1 MDDLAS
7 APLLVT
13 VEMDA
18 ESFSRLDGLRRR
30 YFPPERNLIP
40 AHVSLFHHLPPSERE
55 AVEGALVRAASRAAP
70 VLRFGRLRR
79 LGRGMAVDVE
89 SPEVSAVQRE
99 LAGAFAP
106 WLTPQDRQP
115 FRPHVTLMNK
125 ALVEDAERAFAELGA
140 GWAHWEGRGE
150 ALLLW
155 RYLGGPWALAARFP
169 FTGPVSGP
177 HP

>member
-1 MDDLAS
+1 MDEHDT

-13 VEMDA
+13 VELDA

-30 YFPPERNLIP
+30 YFPPERNFIP
-40 AHVSLFHHLPPSERE
+40 AHVSLFHHLPPHERD
-55 AVEGALVRAASRAAP
+55 AVERTLALAASRAAP

-79 LGRGMAVDVE
+79 LGRGMAVEVE
-89 SPEVSAVQRE
+89 APELAAVQRE

-125 ALVEDAERAFAELGA
+125 ASPEDAERAFVELGA
-140 GWAHWEGRGE
+140 GWAHWDGCGE

-155 RYLGGPWALAARFP
+155 KYLGGPWALASRFP
-169 FTGPVSGP
+169 FGTS
-177 HP
+177 

>member
-1 MDDLAS
+1 MPSSAE

-13 VEMDA
+13 A
-18 ESFSRLDGLRRR
+18 ELDPEAFARLDGLRRR

-40 AHVSLFHHLPPSERE
+40 AHVSLFHHLPPHEHASVEAALE
-55 AVEGALVRAASRAAP
+55 AVAERLAPALH
-70 VLRFGRLRR
+70 FGRPRR

-89 SPEVSAVQRE
+89 APGLGTVHRE
-99 LAGAFAP
+99 LSHACAQ

-125 ALVEDAERAFAELGA
+125 APLEDATAAFAELSA
-140 GWAHWEGRGE
+140 GWASFDGHAP

-155 RYLGGPWALAARFP
+155 RYLGGPWEPLRRIP
-169 FTGPVSGP
+169 FTPGRAG
-177 HP
+177 

>member
-1 MDDLAS
+1 MDDLAA

-13 VEMDA
+13 VELDA
-18 ESFSRLDGLRRR
+18 ESFTRLDGLRRR

-40 AHVSLFHHLPPSERE
+40 AHVSLFHHLPPSERD
-55 AVEGALVRAASRAAP
+55 AVEAALSRSASRAAP

-89 SPEVSAVQRE
+89 APELAAVQRE
-99 LAGAFAP
+99 LARDFGA

-125 ALVEDAERAFAELGA
+125 APLEDAERAFAELGA
-140 GWAHWEGRGE
+140 GWAPWDGRGE

-155 RYLGGPWALAARFP
+155 RYLGGPWAPAGRFP
-169 FTGPVSGP
+169 FGPAP
-177 HP
+177 RP

>member
-1 MDDLAS
+1 MDDRAT

-13 VEMDA
+13 LEVDA
-18 ESFSRLDGLRRR
+18 ESFTRLDGLRRR
-30 YFPPERNLIP
+30 YFPPERNFIP
-40 AHVSLFHHLPPSERE
+40 AHVSLFHQLPPGEH
-55 AVEGALVRAASRAAP
+55 GAISTVLAGAALRAAP

-89 SPEVSAVQRE
+89 APELAAAHRE
-99 LAGAFAP
+99 LARAFAA

-125 ALVEDAERAFAELGA
+125 ATPAQAEAAFAELGA
-140 GWAHWEGRGE
+140 GWSGWEGRGE

-155 RYLGGPWALAARFP
+155 RYLGGPWALDSRFP
-169 FTGPVSGP
+169 FSG
-177 HP
+177 